1 MIAVLYEDWLQAK
14 GNWFE
19 FFHLPECEANPRP
32 TQAWNISHEKTRPWL
47 IEKYGE
53 ATALQIIQSKK
64 DLQAKRGP
72 NDPVWVMANPD
83 VPDSEVSHLL
93 NL

>member
-14 GNWFE
+14 GNW
-19 FFHLPECEANPRP
+19 LNSSTYLNAKR
-32 TQAWNISHEKTRPWL
+32 TQDQRKRGTFLMKDKAWL

>member
-1 MIAVLYEDWLQAK
+1 MKDKA
-14 GNWFE
+14 
-19 FFHLPECEANPRP
+19 
-32 TQAWNISHEKTRPWL
+32 WL

-83 VPDSEVSHLL
+83 VPDSEVSRLL